1 VIVAVRSLNEI
12 PEGEEFFAHY
22 AYSFDSAPPWYK
34 DLFLKFME
42 DHPEKKMIIQKIA
55 KGRTREE
62 LEKVYEDYL
71 NVEPINDAEVI
82 SAAETMDEEKG
93 KEEL

>member
-1 VIVAVRSLNEI
+1 MIVAVRSLNEI

-22 AYSFDSAPPWYK
+22 AYSFDTAPPWYK

-42 DHPEKKMIIQKIA
+42 DHPDEKMIIQKIA

-62 LEKVYEDYL
+62 LEKVYEDYFKL
-71 NVEPINDAEVI
+71 GPINDTEVI
-82 SAAETMDEEKG
+82 SASETKDEEKG